1 MMREIEELKFG
12 LMSPEKVEN
21 IAVKRISKAEV
32 YDADG
37 YPVEDGVMDPSL
49 GVLDPGMTCRTCGG
63 RMRDCKGHFGYIKLS
78 KPVVNV
84 LYAKKIRNLM
94 SFTCVECQALLVK
107 DEDKSLRK
115 SNRKTTCPECEA
127 EQPDISLE
135 KPYSYYEDGEDL
147 TPEEIR
153 ERLEKIPDETAAKLG
168 VEGGRPEWLVMDK
181 VLVPPVTIRPS
192 ITLESGQRSEDD
204 LTHKLVDVIRI
215 NQRLRNNIEIEAPDF
230 IIDDLWEL
238 LQYHVATLFDND
250 LSGVPPARHRSGRSL
265 KSLIER
271 LKGKEGRF
279 RQNLIGKR
287 ANFSARTVIS
297 PDPNIGINEVGVPRE
312 IAKELTIPVNV
323 RENNIEEVRELVRN
337 GSSNHPGANYVFR
350 PNGERKKV
358 TEKNREDLADELEPG
373 YEVERHLQEED
384 VVLFNRQP
392 SLHRLSMM
400 AHRVRIMPYRTFR
413 INLTVC
419 PPYNADFDGDE
430 MNLHVPQSEE
440 ARAEA
445 EELLQ
450 VQNHI
455 KSPKFG
461 GPIIG
466 MMQDQ
471 ISGLFLL
478 SQAELDR
485 QEAYDLLV
493 SAGAYDKELPD
504 GETITGRELI
514 SLFIPDSVNIDDGDT
529 VIEDGELKEGVI
541 DEDLVGD
548 YGGAIINQMLLHE
561 DREAAV
567 EFLNKAS
574 KLGTKYLD
582 RRGFSISTSDL
593 RVSEEARAEITKEID
608 EGRSNAEEM
617 VEQFHNGEIEA
628 MTGKTQRETFEA
640 KVTSELRGISTEVE
654 RIVDE
659 DVPMTSARVMAESG
673 ARGSMTNLAVMAGL
687 LGQETIRGERISRGF
702 KHRSLPHFKQG
713 DLSPRARGFVNS
725 SIYGGLEPDEMF
737 YEVMSGREGLMDQSL
752 RTRTSGYMYRRISN
766 AMQDLRVEYDRS
778 VRAADGTIVQFTAG
792 EDGIDPQKSDRGEL
806 VNQ

>member
-1 MMREIEELKFG
+1 MRSIESLNFG
-12 LMSPEKVEN
+12 LMSPEKAEN
-21 IAVKRISKAEV
+21 LSVKRIKKAEV

-49 GVLDPGMTCRTCGG
+49 GVLDPGMVCRTCGG
-63 RMRDCKGHFGYIKLS
+63 RMRDCKGHFGHITLS

-84 LYAKKIRNLM
+84 LYAKKVRNLIR
-94 SFTCVECQALLVK
+94 FTCEECKASLVK

-115 SNRKTTCPECEA
+115 SNRKTTCPDCDH
-127 EQPDISLE
+127 EQPEIDLD
-135 KPYSYYEDGEDL
+135 KPYSYYIDDEDL
-147 TPEEIR
+147 KPTEIK
-153 ERLEKIPDETAAKLG
+153 EWLKEIPDETAAILG
-168 VEGGRPEWLVMDK
+168 VEGGRPEWLIIDK

-238 LQYHVATLFDND
+238 LQYHVATLYDND

-297 PDPNIGINEVGVPRE
+297 PDPNIGINEVGIPYA
-312 IAKELTIPVNV
+312 IAKDMTIPVKV
-323 RENNIEEVRELVRN
+323 KEDNIDDVKKYIRN
-337 GSSNHPGANYVFR
+337 GPNTHPGANYIFR
-350 PNGERKKV
+350 PDGSRKRI
-358 TEKNREDLADELEPG
+358 TDDNADDIIAELETG
-373 YEVERHLQEED
+373 YEVERHLVD
-384 VVLFNRQP
+384 GDTVLFNRQP
-392 SLHRLSMM
+392 SLHRMSIM
-400 AHRVRIMPYRTFR
+400 AHEVKVMPYRTFR
-413 INLTVC
+413 LNLAVC

-430 MNLHVPQSEE
+430 MNLHVAQSEE

-445 EELLQ
+445 EELLK

-461 GPIIG
+461 GPLIG
-466 MMQDQ
+466 MMQDH

-478 SQAELDR
+478 SEEEALPR
-485 QEAYDLLV
+485 QQAYDILIA
-493 SAGAYDKELPD
+493 AGVYDKELPD
-504 GETITGRELI
+504 GETISGKELI
-514 SLFIPDSVNIDDGDT
+514 SMFIPDRISLEEGDT
-529 VIEDGELKEGVI
+529 VIEDGDLVEGRI
-541 DEDLVGD
+541 DEDLVAD
-548 YGGAIINQMLLHE
+548 YGGELINQILMEYGE
-561 DREAAV
+561 DTTV
-567 EFLNKAS
+567 EFLNTATR
-574 KLGTKYLD
+574 LGIKYLD

-593 RVSEEARAEITKEID
+593 EITEGGNDLINERIEEGRDAALDLLEQYERGEID
-608 EGRSNAEEM
+608 AL
-617 VEQFHNGEIEA
+617 
-628 MTGKTQRETFEA
+628 TGKTEEETLEVKMVSTLRE
-640 KVTSELRGISTEVE
+640 ISTDVE
-654 RIVDE
+654 ELVDE
-659 DVPMTSARVMAESG
+659 DVQMTSARVMAESG
-673 ARGSMTNLAVMAGL
+673 ARGSMTNLAVMTGL

-702 KHRSLPHFKQG
+702 KQRSLPHFKKK
-713 DLSPRARGFVNS
+713 DLSPRARGFVQS
-725 SIYGGLEPDEMF
+725 AIYTGLDPDEMF

-766 AMQDLRVEYDRS
+766 AMQDMTVEYDRT

-792 EDGIDPQKSDRGEL
+792 EDGIDPQKSNWGEL
-806 VNQ
+806 TR

>member
-1 MMREIEELKFG
+1 MREISELKFG
-12 LMSPEKVEN
+12 LMDPEKVEN
-21 IAVKRISKAEV
+21 LSVKRITKAEV

-49 GVLDPGMTCRTCGG
+49 GVLDPGMVCGTCGG
-63 RMRDCKGHFGYIKLS
+63 RMRDCKGHFGHIKLS

-84 LYAKKIRNLM
+84 LYAKKIRNLIR
-94 SFTCVECQALLVK
+94 FTCRECQALLMK
-107 DEDKSLRK
+107 DEDRSLRK

-127 EQPDISLE
+127 EQQDVSIE
-135 KPYSYYEDGEDL
+135 KPYSYYEGDEQL
-147 TPEEIR
+147 TPEDIQ

-168 VEGGRPEWLVMDK
+168 VSGGRPEWLVIDE

-192 ITLESGQRSEDD
+192 ITLENGQRSEDD

-238 LQYHVATLFDND
+238 LQYHVATMFDND

-297 PDPNIGINEVGVPRE
+297 PDPNIGINEVGVPYE
-312 IAKELTIPVNV
+312 IAKQLTIPVKV
-323 RENNIEEVRELVRN
+323 KEDNIEEVEEWIRN
-337 GSSNHPGANYVFR
+337 GPETHPGANYVFR
-350 PNGERKKV
+350 PDGSRKKV
-358 TEKNREDLADELEPG
+358 TENNQQDIIDELEPG
-373 YEVERHLQEED
+373 YTVERHIVD
-384 VVLFNRQP
+384 DDTVLFNRQP

-400 AHRVRIMPYRTFR
+400 AHKVKVMPYRTFR
-413 INLTVC
+413 LNLAVC

-430 MNLHVPQSEE
+430 MNLHIPQTEE

-466 MMQDQ
+466 MMQDH

-478 SQAELDR
+478 SKEDEIDR
-485 QEAYDLLV
+485 EDAFDLLV
-493 SAGAYDKELPD
+493 AAGQYDKDLPD
-504 GETITGRELI
+504 KETVSGKEII
-514 SLFIPDSVNIDDGDT
+514 SLFLPESVNVDNGD
-529 VIEDGELKEGVI
+529 VLIEDGELKEGVI
-541 DEDLVGD
+541 GEDMVAD
-548 YGGAIINQMLLHE
+548 YGGEIINQLVLNE
-561 DREAAV
+561 PQEVAV
-567 EFLNKAS
+567 EFLNTATN
-574 KLGTKYLD
+574 LGAIYLD

-593 RVSEEARAEITKEID
+593 EVSGEGRAEIDEEISKGQKEAQEILED
-608 EGRSNAEEM
+608 YRQGN
-617 VEQFHNGEIEA
+617 IEA
-628 MTGKTQRETFEA
+628 MTGKTVKETFEA
-640 KVTSELRGISTEVE
+640 KMTSTLRGISTEVE
-654 RIVDE
+654 KIVDE

-673 ARGSMTNLAVMAGL
+673 ARGSMTNLSVMAGL
-687 LGQETIRGERISRGF
+687 LGQETVRGKRISRGF
-702 KHRSLPHFKQG
+702 KDRSLPHFQKD
-713 DLSPRARGFVNS
+713 DLSARARGFVDS
-725 SIYGGLEPDEMF
+725 SIYGGLDPDEMF

-766 AMQDLRVEYDRS
+766 ALQDLSVEYDRS

-806 VNQ
+806 IDE

>member
-1 MMREIEELKFG
+1 MRQIESLNFG

-21 IAVKRISKAEV
+21 LSVKRIKKAEV

-49 GVLDPGMTCRTCGG
+49 GVLDPGMVCRTCGG
-63 RMRDCKGHFGYIKLS
+63 RMRDCKGHFGHITLS

-84 LYAKKIRNLM
+84 LYAKKVRNLLR
-94 SFTCVECQALLVK
+94 FTCEECKALLVK

-115 SNRKTTCPECEA
+115 SNRKTTCPECDH
-127 EQPDISLE
+127 EQPEIDLD
-135 KPYSYYEDGEDL
+135 KPYSYYKDDEDL
-147 TPEEIR
+147 KPTEIKEWLEE
-153 ERLEKIPDETAAKLG
+153 IPDENAAVLG
-168 VEGGRPEWLVMDK
+168 VEGGRPEWLIIDK

-238 LQYHVATLFDND
+238 LQYHVATLYDND

-297 PDPNIGINEVGVPRE
+297 PDPNIGINEVGVPDA
-312 IAKELTIPVNV
+312 IAKDMTIPVKV
-323 RENNIEEVRELVRN
+323 KEDNIEEVKEYIRN
-337 GSSNHPGANYVFR
+337 GPNTHPGANYVFR
-350 PNGERKKV
+350 PDGSRKRI
-358 TEKNREDLADELEPG
+358 TEDNADDIIAELETG
-373 YEVERHLQEED
+373 YEVERHLMD
-384 VVLFNRQP
+384 GDTVLFNRQP
-392 SLHRLSMM
+392 SLHRMSIM
-400 AHRVRIMPYRTFR
+400 AHEVKVMPYRTFR
-413 INLTVC
+413 LNLAVC

-430 MNLHVPQSEE
+430 MNLHVAQTEE

-445 EELLQ
+445 EELLK

-461 GPIIG
+461 GPLIG
-466 MMQDQ
+466 MMQDH

-478 SQAELDR
+478 SDEDGIPR
-485 QEAYDLLV
+485 QQAYDMLV
-493 SAGAYDKELPD
+493 AAGAYDKDLPD
-504 GETITGRELI
+504 GETISGKELI
-514 SLFIPDSVNIDDGDT
+514 SLFIPEGISLEEGDT
-529 VIEDGELKEGVI
+529 VIEDGELIEGRI
-541 DEDLVGD
+541 DEDLVAD
-548 YGGAIINQMLLHE
+548 YGGELINQILMEYGE
-561 DREAAV
+561 DRTV
-567 EFLNKAS
+567 EFLNTATR
-574 KLGTKYLD
+574 LGIKYLD

-593 RVSEEARAEITKEID
+593 EITDDGNEQIQDRIEEGREAALDLLEQYERGEID
-608 EGRSNAEEM
+608 AL
-617 VEQFHNGEIEA
+617 
-628 MTGKTQRETFEA
+628 TGKTEKETLEVKMVSTLRE
-640 KVTSELRGISTEVE
+640 ISTDVE
-654 RIVDE
+654 EIVDE
-659 DVPMTSARVMAESG
+659 DVQMTSARVMAESG
-673 ARGSMTNLAVMAGL
+673 ARGSMTNLAVMTGL

-702 KHRSLPHFKQG
+702 KQRSLPHYQKE
-713 DLSPRARGFVNS
+713 DLSPRARGFVQS
-725 SIYGGLEPDEMF
+725 AIYTGLDPDEMF

-766 AMQDLRVEYDRS
+766 AMQDLSVEYDRT

-792 EDGIDPQKSDRGEL
+792 EDGIDPQKSNWGEL
-806 VNQ
+806 TR